1 MGWLNIKG
9 ICFRQQRVDNIEKC
23 SAVVFRG
30 KEGAGGAQYQFA
42 PSEYFR
48 TESPG
53 LVQRIRALLSIYF
66 DLIALS

>member
-30 KEGAGGAQYQFA
+30 KEGGWRGSVSVCPFSNILEQNHQ
-42 PSEYFR
+42 
-48 TESPG
+48 
-53 LVQRIRALLSIYF
+53 V
-66 DLIALS
+66 